1 MHYFLKSNRLL
12 VEVLSN
18 DLNIKKMQAITIS
31 NPIKTKCPAL
41 QLGCLEASIAIK
53 PKNEALWQKML
64 ELSDAKKNLL
74 MEAIKDIPAIQS
86 SREAYKALGK
96 APSRYRLSAE
106 ALHRR
111 IVKGQDLYQINNVV
125 DIINYSSIASGFS
138 IGGYDLNKIQGDIVL
153 DLGQAQEPYE
163 AIGRGNINIEHLPVF
178 RDANGAFGSP
188 TSDSTRT
195 SITDQTQQ
203 VLLVF
208 LNFGGHLHL
217 AQALQ
222 DTAQLL
228 VDFAEGKNIES
239 VII

>member
-1 MHYFLKSNRLL
+1 MK
-12 VEVLSN
+12 
-18 DLNIKKMQAITIS
+18 AITIS
-31 NPIKTKCPAL
+31 NTIKTKCPEL
-41 QLGCLEASIAIK
+41 QLGCMEAFIK
-53 PKNEALWQKML
+53 MQSKNENLWQKIQD
-64 ELSDAKKNLL
+64 LSISKKDLQ

-111 IVKGQDLYQINNVV
+111 IVKGQDLYQISNVV
-125 DIINYSSIASGFS
+125 DIINYSSIDSGFS
-138 IGGYDLNKIQGDIVL
+138 IGGYDLDKIQGDVLL
-153 DLGQAQEPYE
+153 DLGQANEPYE

-178 RDANGAFGSP
+178 RDAQGAFGSP

-195 SITDQTQQ
+195 AITDQTQQ

-208 LNFGGHLHL
+208 LNFGGHDHL
-217 AQALQ
+217 NKALQ

-228 VDFAEGKNIES
+228 VDFAEGKNVETAM
-239 VII
+239 V